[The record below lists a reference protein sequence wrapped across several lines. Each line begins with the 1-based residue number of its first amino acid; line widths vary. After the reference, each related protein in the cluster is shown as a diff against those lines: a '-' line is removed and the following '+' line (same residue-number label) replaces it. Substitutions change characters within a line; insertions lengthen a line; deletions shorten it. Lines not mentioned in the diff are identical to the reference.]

1 LSGAYLDIFNQ
12 NVVTL
17 VATIY
22 AVKTEASVS
31 HKNWCHSHSKVEFA
45 QGFFHPTTAQAA
57 YKNLR
62 DQSPFGNASR
72 RMLNRY
78 F

>member
-1 LSGAYLDIFNQ
+1 MLGLWSNFPGRQSLKNLNLSGAQLDILKQ

-17 VATIY
+17 VAAIY

-45 QGFFHPTTAQAA
+45 QGFFHPTTAQEA
-57 YKNLR
+57 
-62 DQSPFGNASR
+62 
-72 RMLNRY
+72 
-78 F
+78 

>member
-1 LSGAYLDIFNQ
+1 LDIFSQ

-31 HKNWCHSHSKVEFA
+31 HKNWCHSHSKVEFV
-45 QGFFHPTTAQAA
+45 QGFFHPKTAQAA
-57 YKNLR
+57 
-62 DQSPFGNASR
+62 
-72 RMLNRY
+72 
-78 F
+78 